1 MSEAAKLEQAKAI
14 AFNEEFY
21 YQLERG
27 GYWPLKGTDYI
38 AVREEARTKAE
49 QWVAQNKSGI
59 RHSGGNKIYRQKR
72 VNKSRRVS
80 NRRRRNK
87 SRKTKRIR

>member
-1 MSEAAKLEQAKAI
+1 MSHNPAMNAWWEEYNYQMKTMDPEAVIVLRGKDYLADRQNAAEAAQRYLLQGKT
-14 AFNEEFY
+14 F
-21 YQLERG
+21 RG
-27 GYWPLKGTDYI
+27 G
-38 AVREEARTKAE
+38 
-49 QWVAQNKSGI
+49 
-59 RHSGGNKIYRQKR
+59 KIYRQKR